1 MAPGNSEDTK
11 SVDYCEGLEKALREA
26 MSAFGEDSATATI
39 MALTSKYGIRIGK
52 PPCSSIEDIEKALAE
67 ITGTG
72 ADIIV
77 SRMRSFLR

>member
-1 MAPGNSEDTK
+1 MASVNTEDAG
-11 SVDYCEGLEKALREA
+11 YCTRLEKALREA
-26 MSAFGEDSATATI
+26 MSVFGEDSVTATI
-39 MALTSKYGIRIGK
+39 MALTSKYGIKIGK
-52 PPCSSIEDIEKALAE
+52 PPCSSIEDIERALAE

>member
-1 MAPGNSEDTK
+1 MAPANPEDTK
-11 SVDYCEGLEKALREA
+11 SADYCKGLEKALREA
-26 MSAFGEDSATATI
+26 MNVFGEDSANATI
-39 MALTSKYGIRIGK
+39 MALTSKYGIKIGK

>member
-1 MAPGNSEDTK
+1 MASGSLD
-11 SVDYCEGLEKALREA
+11 DAGYCTRLEKALREA
-26 MSAFGEDSATATI
+26 MSVFGEDSATATI
-39 MALTSKYGIRIGK
+39 MALQSKYGIRIGN
-52 PPCSSIEDIEKALAE
+52 PPCSSIDEIEKALAE